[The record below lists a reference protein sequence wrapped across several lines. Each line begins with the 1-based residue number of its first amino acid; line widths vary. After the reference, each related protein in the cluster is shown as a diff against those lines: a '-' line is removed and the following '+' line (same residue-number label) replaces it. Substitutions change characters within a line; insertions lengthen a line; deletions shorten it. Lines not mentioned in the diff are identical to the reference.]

1 VAKPWMIDELAHAG
15 PEHLDAGFV
24 AGYDRKQGY
33 PDPTED
39 LAALRDHGIGRAST
53 VVDLGAGTGQ
63 FALAVAPE
71 VARVIAVDVSPVMQ
85 AVLGERATAAGLS
98 NIEWVHAGF
107 LSYQH
112 AGPPVDAVFTRNA
125 LHQVPDFWKALAL
138 DRIAR
143 LLRPGG
149 VLRVHD
155 LIFDFQPA
163 EADAALD
170 AWLDQAAED
179 PSLGYTRDDFA
190 EHLRTEFST
199 FRWLF
204 EPMLAATGFT
214 IVTAEFDRS
223 IYGSY
228 TCLKA

>member
-1 VAKPWMIDELAHAG
+1 MARPWMIDELAHAG
-15 PEHLDAGFV
+15 PEHLDPDFV

-33 PDPTED
+33 PDPAED
-39 LAALRDHGIGRAST
+39 LAVLRDHGIGRTST

-71 VARVIAVDVSPVMQ
+71 VSRVIAVDVSPVMQ
-85 AVLGERATAAGLS
+85 AVLGGRAAAAELT
-98 NIEWVHAGF
+98 NIEWVQAGF
-107 LSYQH
+107 LSYRH
-112 AGPPVDAVFTRNA
+112 AGPPADVVFTRNA

-190 EHLRTEFST
+190 EHVRTEFST

-223 IYGSY
+223 IYGTY
-228 TCLKA
+228 TCVRA

>member
-1 VAKPWMIDELAHAG
+1 MARPWMIDELAHAG
-15 PEHLDAGFV
+15 PEHLDPDFV

-33 PDPTED
+33 PDPAED
-39 LAALRDHGIGRAST
+39 VAVLRDHGIGRTST

-71 VARVIAVDVSPVMQ
+71 VSRVIAVDVSPVMQ
-85 AVLGERATAAGLS
+85 AVLGRRAAAAGLT
-98 NIEWVHAGF
+98 NIEWVQAGF
-107 LSYQH
+107 LSYRH
-112 AGPPVDAVFTRNA
+112 AGPPADAVFTRNA

-190 EHLRTEFST
+190 EHVRTEFST

-204 EPMLAATGFT
+204 EPMLAAAGFT

-223 IYGSY
+223 IYGTY
-228 TCLKA
+228 TCVRA